1 MHKKTFK
8 CVQCGECIVP
18 AADVKHKDGK
28 KSRTG
33 CVLFH
38 DHRYERKSRP
48 EQPRKAKSTRMAPQ
62 PANPNER
69 NAAEPTDSGVRRAH
83 M

>member
-1 MHKKTFK
+1 MNEKTFK

-18 AADVKHKDGK
+18 ATDVKQKDGK

-38 DHRYERKSRP
+38 DHRYERKSPPKQPLKAGSAKKWIGRLKNALIRP
-48 EQPRKAKSTRMAPQ
+48 
-62 PANPNER
+62 
-69 NAAEPTDSGVRRAH
+69 
-83 M
+83 